1 MLNNVN
7 FKMVTVS
14 SKTLFRKYVDMSNK
28 HNYYYSENY
37 DNLWSLVLFLI
48 YIKTELTFD
57 FFFVGNIFFI
67 KLSLKAA

>member
-37 DNLWSLVLFLI
+37 DNL
-48 YIKTELTFD
+48 
-57 FFFVGNIFFI
+57 
-67 KLSLKAA
+67 